1 MWGEKPL
8 VVRGLGGESVE
19 LFGRSEA
26 SSPASLTRGMTMQN
40 TLTNLYREF
49 FDSERT
55 GGYLL
60 IICTV
65 ISLALANSSVGASY
79 TALFKTTVGFE
90 LGSVRLNYPVYH
102 WINDLLM
109 AVFFLLV
116 GLEIERELYIGELS
130 DLRDALL
137 PIFAAIGGMIIPAL
151 IHVSFNAGS
160 ATQSGFGIPMATDIA
175 FALGMLSLLGSK
187 VPASLKVF
195 LTALAIMDDIG
206 AIIII
211 AVFYSTG
218 FSLLY
223 FSLSM
228 GIFAMLLL
236 FNRLGVN
243 QLWLY
248 LIPGM
253 FMWFFMH
260 ESGVHATITGV
271 LLAFAIPFRDG
282 AESSLSYRLQH
293 VLHKPVALCFI
304 PLFAL
309 ANTGIKITPA
319 LMGGLTSEN
328 AKGIIAGLCIGKPFG
343 IFLCTFLAVKVG
355 WSTLPGDVSWQQ
367 ILGAGMLA
375 GIGFTMSIFISLLAF
390 NDLLTIDT
398 AKVAILCGSVLSCLT
413 GVTMLFLSG
422 TEARKI

>member
-1 MWGEKPL
+1 
-8 VVRGLGGESVE
+8 
-19 LFGRSEA
+19 
-26 SSPASLTRGMTMQN
+26 MTMQN
-40 TLTNLYREF
+40 SLTHLYREF

-60 IICTV
+60 IICTA

-79 TALFKTTVGFE
+79 TSLFKTTVGFE

-109 AVFFLLV
+109 AVFFLMV

-130 DLRDALL
+130 ALREALL
-137 PIFAAIGGMIIPAL
+137 PIFAAIGGMVIPAL
-151 IHVSFNAGS
+151 VHFSFNAGS

-195 LTALAIMDDIG
+195 LTALAIIDDIG
-206 AIIII
+206 SIIVI
-211 AVFYSTG
+211 AAFYSKG
-218 FSLLY
+218 LSLLY
-223 FSLSM
+223 FSLSI
-228 GIFAMLLL
+228 GIFIMLLI

-243 QLWLY
+243 KLLLY
-248 LIPGM
+248 LIPGI

-282 AESSLSYRLQH
+282 AERSLSYRLQH
-293 VLHKPVALCFI
+293 FLHKPVALFII

-309 ANTGIKITPA
+309 ANTGIKITPGI
-319 LMGGLTSEN
+319 LGGLTSAN
-328 AKGIIAGLCIGKPFG
+328 AKGIIAGLFIGKPLG
-343 IFLCTFLAVKVG
+343 IFLLTFLATQVG
-355 WSTLPGDVSWQQ
+355 WSTLPGDVSWKQ

-375 GIGFTMSIFISLLAF
+375 GIGFTMSIFIALLAF
-390 NDLLTIDT
+390 DDPLTIDT
-398 AKVAILCGSVLSCLT
+398 AKVAILCGSVLSCLV
-413 GVTMLFLSG
+413 GVTMLFISG
-422 TEARKI
+422 TKASKIDMT